1 MYIYIYERDYVE
13 IMTYNNYDP
22 YQFLL
27 NDDLL
32 YEQFKKGFNFYY
44 THYVLLLNHEV
55 RFFTWAKWENVNIF
69 YEVAHVP
76 IKFYINYGLVNK

>member
-32 YEQFKKGFNFYY
+32 YDQFKKGFNFYY
-44 THYVLLLNHEV
+44 
-55 RFFTWAKWENVNIF
+55 KWENVDIF
-69 YEVAHVP
+69 YEVTHVT
-76 IKFYINYGLVNK
+76 IKFYINYGLINK